1 MQKQTHASP
10 LLISNEYPDLSTE
23 PPDNPTSTDNSK
35 YTPKGIP
42 LEKIIEYRRKGLSAR
57 AIGKIFNCD
66 HSNVINRLKTV
77 AEDVDTLPEYMIHKA
92 DILTLT
98 GKRIINHLTDDKLQ
112 KASAYQLTGMYGII
126 NQHDRLERDL
136 STANTMTVIADLEA
150 VRKERERLAN
160 ET

>member
-1 MQKQTHASP
+1 MQKQTQASP
-10 LLISNEYPDLSTE
+10 LAVIQEDITPDTLPIPST
-23 PPDNPTSTDNSK
+23 
-35 YTPKGIP
+35 YAPKGIP
-42 LEKIIEYRRKGLSAR
+42 IEKIIEYRRKGLSVR
-57 AIGKIFNCD
+57 AIATLVGCSHTNIVERLQAV
-66 HSNVINRLKTV
+66 SNDI
-77 AEDVDTLPEYMIHKA
+77 DTLPEYMIHKA

-112 KASAYQLTGMYGII
+112 KASAYQLTGMYGKI

-150 VRKERERLAN
+150 LRKERDEQANN